1 MVMAAAMAI
10 SMVACGGTAAAP
22 AAAPA
27 APAESAAPAA
37 EAPAPAESAA
47 PAEAAPAEAEAPA
60 EVTPPSSPY
69 LVQLVG
75 ATSGGTFFLIMNGFA
90 QMMNDKLP
98 EWFKAS
104 AQSTAGGLEILRLL
118 ESGDSDFGM
127 GQAGVARSAIDGTY
141 GDGNQPKFVNI
152 SSVTYMY
159 PNVMQI
165 AVANNSGIE
174 NFTDFAGKSFCAG
187 ASGSATET
195 NTRHMY
201 KALGMEYSDKMQFT
215 SESQSV
221 ELMKNGQA
229 DGANLI
235 AAIGAAS
242 VTELY
247 STGKYHLLSFT
258 DEQLDEI
265 LKMSP
270 AYYKFT
276 IPAGTY
282 ANQDEDVTTFAV
294 ANWLY
299 ARSDMD
305 EDAVYTL
312 VKMLYENIEETQGIH
327 NVLGSNF
334 SLDNCVNGMTV
345 PLHPGAERYYKE
357 VGAIQ

>member
-1 MVMAAAMAI
+1 
-10 SMVACGGTAAAP
+10 
-22 AAAPA
+22 
-27 APAESAAPAA
+27 APAA

-75 ATSGGTFFLIMNGFA
+75 ATSGGTYFLVMNGFA
-90 QMMNDKLP
+90 QMLNDKLP

-104 AQSTAGGLEILRLL
+104 AQSTSGGLEILRLL

-127 GQAGVARSAIDGTY
+127 GQAGVARTAIDGTY

-152 SSVTYMY
+152 ASVTYMY

-165 AVANNSGIE
+165 AVANGSGIE
-174 NFTDFAGKSFCAG
+174 DFTDFAGKSFCAG

-195 NTRHMY
+195 NTQDMY
-201 KALGMEYSDKMQFT
+201 AACGIEYSDKMQYT

-258 DEQLDEI
+258 DEQLDAI
-265 LKMSP
+265 CAKNP
-270 AYYKFT
+270 AYYKFV

-282 ANQDEDVTTFAV
+282 ANQDEDINTFAV
-294 ANWLY
+294 ANY
-299 ARSDMD
+299 FFARADMD

-312 VKMLYENIEETQGIH
+312 TKTLYENIDEVRSIH
-327 NVLGSNF
+327 NVLANNF
-334 SLDNCVNGMTV
+334 ALENCTDGMTV

-357 VGAIQ
+357 VGALK